1 MYGSMRVSF
10 FRTVFP
16 FLLGLATGLCTAA
29 AFAQPLQRPLIEVV
43 SFGVAAVSGAAADAR
58 LRPGPDDIVHRP
70 LSGGPSPDARGEF
83 ETRVQSGET
92 WPDLFRR
99 LGERL
104 DSEPLKGGVGDAA
117 AARQLPAPVAG
128 KYLRARLLPAG
139 GVVQIDYVVDAGET
153 YAILLN
159 GEAVRVKRNAS
170 DPRLVDS
177 MRADVSK
184 ASLFTATDAI
194 GLPEEI
200 VLQLAQIFSDEVN
213 FHQDL
218 HHGYRCTLVYEVYY
232 RDGHIERAGR
242 ILAAE
247 FVIRNR
253 RLQAYYF
260 DDGLRR
266 AGYFNETGKSMH
278 RTFRKSPVEFTR
290 ITSGYTLARFHPILG
305 LWRAHRGVD
314 YAAPLGTRVVATAAG
329 TVEFAG
335 DRGELGNTV
344 ILRHYGRFLSYY
356 GHLNEFANGLAVGN
370 KVEKGQVIGTVGMT
384 GLATG
389 PHLHFEFHVEN
400 AAGRTISM
408 PAPPDMLEEP
418 PIDAPAYFEAVRHYR
433 NQLQVA
439 RNAHVVVLD

>member
-1 MYGSMRVSF
+1 MRIP
-10 FRTVFP
+10 FP
-16 FLLGLATGLCTAA
+16 RSRSRFLLTLAIASWCWS
-29 AFAQPLQRPLIEVV
+29 AFAQLPQHPLIEVV
-43 SFGVAAVSGAAADAR
+43 AFGVAPVSGADADAR
-58 LRPGPDDIVHRP
+58 LRPGPDDIIHRQ
-70 LSGGPSPDARGEF
+70 LSAPSVGGEQQEF
-83 ETRVQSGET
+83 ETRVLAGEA

-104 DSEPLKGGVGDAA
+104 GSEMLTGEFGVTSAAEPL
-117 AARQLPAPVAG
+117 PTPVAG
-128 KYLRARLLPAG
+128 KYLRARLLPG
-139 GVVQIDYVVDAGET
+139 SNGVQVDYVAGADET

-159 GEAVRVKRNAS
+159 GEAMQVRRSAG
-170 DPRLVDS
+170 DPRLVDR

-200 VLQLAQIFSDEVN
+200 VLQLAEIFSDEVD
-213 FHQDL
+213 FHQEL
-218 HHGYRCTLVYEVYY
+218 HHGYRCTLVYEVHY
-232 RDGHIERAGR
+232 REGHIERAGR

-253 RLQAYYF
+253 HLGAYYF
-260 DDGLRR
+260 DDGLGRS
-266 AGYFNETGKSMH
+266 GYFSESGKSMH
-278 RTFRKSPVEFTR
+278 RSFRKSPVEFTR

-314 YAAPLGTRVVATAAG
+314 YAAPLGTKVVATAAG
-329 TVEFAG
+329 TVEYVG

-370 KVEKGQVIGTVGMT
+370 KVQKGQVIGSVGMT

-389 PHLHFEFHVEN
+389 PHLHFEFHVED
-400 AAGRTISM
+400 ASGQTISM
-408 PAPPDMLEEP
+408 EVPPDVLEEP
-418 PIDAPAYFEAVRHYR
+418 PIASPAFFAVVQTYR
-433 NQLQVA
+433 DQLQVA
-439 RNAHVVVLD
+439 QNAHVVVLE

>member
-1 MYGSMRVSF
+1 MRASFVSLF
-10 FRTVFP
+10 SC
-16 FLLGLATGLCTAA
+16 FLLVVAA
-29 AFAQPLQRPLIEVV
+29 VLGFSGAGAQPLQRPLIEVV
-43 SFGVAAVSGAAADAR
+43 AFGVAPVSGADAR
-58 LRPGPDDIVHRP
+58 LRPGPDDVIHRLP
-70 LSGGPSPDARGEF
+70 SRAPEHGPQQEF
-83 ETRVQSGET
+83 ETRVLSGET
-92 WPDLFRR
+92 WPDLIRR

-104 DSEPLKGGVGDAA
+104 DSDALRSGAGA
-117 AARQLPAPVAG
+117 AGRTGLLPAPVPG
-128 KYLRARLLPAG
+128 KYLRARLLPESGAA
-139 GVVQIDYVVDAGET
+139 QIDYIVEADEAYT
-153 YAILLN
+153 ITLN
-159 GEAVRVKRNAS
+159 SGAVQVRRHAS
-170 DPRLVDS
+170 DTRLVDR

-200 VLQLAQIFSDEVN
+200 VLQLAEIFSDEIE
-213 FHQDL
+213 FHREL
-218 HHGYRCTLVYEVYY
+218 HHGYRSTLVYEVHY
-232 RDGHIERAGR
+232 REGHIERAGR

-260 DDGLRR
+260 EDGQGR

-314 YAAPLGTRVVATAAG
+314 YAAPLGTKVVATAAG
-329 TVEFAG
+329 TVEFLG

-344 ILRHYGRFLSYY
+344 ILRHFGRFLSYY
-356 GHLNEFANGLAVGN
+356 GHLNGFAEGLAVGS
-370 KVEKGQVIGTVGMT
+370 KVDKGQVIGYVGMT

-389 PHLHFEFHVEN
+389 PHLHFEFHVED
-400 AAGRTISM
+400 ASGKTISM
-408 PAPPDMLEEP
+408 PVPPEVLEEP
-418 PIDAPAYFEAVRHYR
+418 PVESLAFFEAVRTYR

-439 RNAHVVVLD
+439 QNAHVIVLD